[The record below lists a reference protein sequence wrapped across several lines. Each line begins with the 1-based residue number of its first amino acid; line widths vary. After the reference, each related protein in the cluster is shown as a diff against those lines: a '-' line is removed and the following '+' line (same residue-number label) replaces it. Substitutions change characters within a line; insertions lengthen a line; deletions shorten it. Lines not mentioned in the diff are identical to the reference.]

1 MDSEYPP
8 ILDAAQVAELLSM
21 NVQMV
26 RKYAREG
33 RIPAYRLPGGRA
45 FKFFRDEIF
54 NFVKQH
60 PVDVE
65 GFSEEEIVQAL
76 EETAPGQRLAP
87 ITREQGRIKRS
98 AAKISVRRRVLIRR
112 GSPPVRRTFDT
123 AGLSAMYFRPSLTS
137 RVTSSFS
144 SMKRR
149 LRKQ

>member
-45 FKFFRDEIF
+45 FKFFRDEVF
-54 NFVKQH
+54 EFVKQH

-65 GFSEEEIVQAL
+65 QLSDEGL
-76 EETAPGQRLAP
+76 LA
-87 ITREQGRIKRS
+87 E
-98 AAKISVRRRVLIRR
+98 
-112 GSPPVRRTFDT
+112 
-123 AGLSAMYFRPSLTS
+123 
-137 RVTSSFS
+137 
-144 SMKRR
+144 
-149 LRKQ
+149 